1 MGRGIFFGVLI
12 GLLGAWA
19 DSHAQIGIAKNS
31 YYISYYCVNNKTCVG
46 RSGPPY
52 LASKVEACQAA
63 DSWSDYTFSHVEESY
78 GVIYCRSTA
87 GPSFAHVAAATV
99 CPDGFVESFGKCYCA
114 NGGDYTAG
122 QCVCPDGK
130 ELVGGE
136 CVDEC
141 AAGTHR
147 EGEECVSDCPDRGW
161 SSATFATGVP
171 VGAYAPDTL
180 RCFGGCVWQCRGGV
194 VVTGSPH
201 NSYAAACKSVPGS
214 ACDGSEEGDPSEEEH
229 PGEEVPE
236 EPGPGDEPFEGPCP
250 AGMVPEYNPVT
261 STLGC
266 GYPVQACPG
275 GTSKNPVTG
284 HCTCRE
290 DGTGAT
296 GCAGNTGQR
305 EETQTT
311 VTNPDGSTTTTREV
325 WSDGVFKGTETIQ
338 KDANGN
344 ITGRAATG
352 QLGSEEE
359 GGSSAR
365 AGDCSAGFQCKG
377 DAVQCAQLRV
387 AWEQKCLMEYH
398 EGEANEA
405 EDLREKETLD
415 VGGFDSYGDLFG
427 SGVCPSGVSV
437 SLPGAGNVTA
447 DVGAFCELAELMRPF
462 VILSALVFGMVYAFR
477 GGGF

>member
-1 MGRGIFFGVLI
+1 MLRGIFVGVLI
-12 GLLGAWA
+12 GLSGAWA
-19 DSHAQIGIAKNS
+19 EAEAATPAPYST
-31 YYISYYCVNNKTCVG
+31 YYISRMCQDKSTCG
-46 RSGPPY
+46 APPQTSPRFTTIV
-52 LASKVEACQAA
+52 AACQWA
-63 DSWSDYTFSHVEESY
+63 DSLSSYTYNYIWGSCCPA
-78 GVIYCRSTA
+78 YCIANDSKLT
-87 GPSFAHVAAATV
+87 SFADVNKGNQ
-99 CPDGFVESFGKCYCA
+99 CPAGTTLSGGQCYCD
-114 NGGDYTAG
+114 NGGDWNATTQSCDCPAG
-122 QCVCPDGK
+122 KVPDGQ
-130 ELVGGE
+130 GG
-136 CVDEC
+136 CVDPPPE
-141 AAGTHR
+141 
-147 EGEECVSDCPDRGW
+147 CPDRGW
-161 SSATFATGVP
+161 SAGTFDTGLAA
-171 VGAYAPDTL
+171 GSYAPSSL
-180 RCFGGCVWQCRGGV
+180 RCFAGCVWQCNGGV
-194 VVTGSPH
+194 VLSGSPQ
-201 NSYAAACKSVPGS
+201 NSYAASCKSVPDS
-214 ACDGSEEGDPSEEEH
+214 ACDGSEEGEPSGEEH

-236 EPGPGDEPFEGPCP
+236 EPGPADEPFEGPCP
-250 AGMVPEYNPVT
+250 PGMVPEYNPVT
-261 STLGC
+261 GTLGC
-266 GYPVQACPG
+266 GAPVQACPG
-275 GTSKNPVTG
+275 GTSRNPVTG

-290 DGTGAT
+290 DGTGAA

-325 WSDGVFKGTETIQ
+325 WKDGVFKGTETIH

-359 GGSSAR
+359 GGSSAK

-405 EDLREKETLD
+405 EDLREKETVD